1 MYIKKL
7 KTFYNLI
14 PRLKNAKILV
24 IGDVML
30 DKFIWGTVSRI
41 SPEAPVPVV
50 WAKSESFM
58 PGGASNVAN
67 NICALGAQAYMCG
80 VIGDDEAGRIVVS
93 ELEKNGI
100 NSDGVLVD
108 ISRPTIHKT
117 RIIAHHQQ
125 VVRID
130 KEPGGQLNSKV
141 IARILSYAKSKIR
154 DIDAI
159 IIEDYGKGLIVPR
172 LIRELIA
179 LAKQN
184 NKIITVDPKKEHFK
198 IYSGVTV
205 ITPNRKEAEEASGI
219 KMIDTASLNRAGKKL
234 LKSLKAEA
242 VLITLGEDGMALF
255 EKKRDCVYIPT
266 VAQEV
271 YDISGAGDTVIGIFT
286 LAKVAGAKMSEAAH
300 IANIAAGV
308 VVGKIG
314 IGVCTASEL
323 RSHLNQ
329 IKSSVIRTGN
339 GIGNTNIKKSNYYSY
354 DSIFKDRR
362 KND

>member
-1 MYIKKL
+1 MYTNKL
-7 KTFYNLI
+7 KRLRSLM
-14 PRLKNAKILV
+14 PRLKNARILV

-30 DKFIWGTVSRI
+30 DRFIWGTVSRI

-80 VIGDDEAGRIVVS
+80 MIGDDEAGRTVVA
-93 ELEKNGI
+93 ELSKNGI
-100 NSDGVLVD
+100 NSEGMLVD
-108 ISRPTIHKT
+108 ASRPTIQKT

-130 KEPGGQLNSKV
+130 KESDGPLKSRDITRV
-141 IARILSYAKSKIR
+141 LSYAKAKIK

-159 IIEDYGKGLIVPR
+159 IIEDYGKGLITPR
-172 LIRELIA
+172 LIKELII
-179 LAKQN
+179 LAKRHK
-184 NKIITVDPKKEHFK
+184 KIITVDPKKEHFK
-198 IYSGVTV
+198 AYSGATV
-205 ITPNRKEAEEASGI
+205 IKPNRKEAEDASGI
-219 KMIDTASLNRAGKKL
+219 KIKDRPSLNEAGKKL
-234 LKSLKAEA
+234 LKLLKAEA
-242 VLITLGEDGMALF
+242 VLVTLGEDGMALF
-255 EKKRDCVYIPT
+255 EKKKDCVCIPT

-271 YDISGAGDTVIGIFT
+271 YDVSGAGDTVIGIFT

-314 IGVCTASEL
+314 IGACTVSEL
-323 RSHLNQ
+323 KSHLNQ
-329 IKSSVIRTGN
+329 VKSSVISKGDIAS
-339 GIGNTNIKKSNYYSY
+339 GISKKKNYYSH
-354 DSIFKDRR
+354 DSILKDRR
-362 KND
+362 KK